1 MLEKIMMNF
10 LPCLINMV
18 AVIYVLSR
26 ILDKKINLQS
36 IKTYLMILFLILLS
50 ILNYLYVDN
59 FLRFIV
65 NTFATIISG
74 YIIFKEELSK
84 TVIATIFEQI
94 IMFISEVILM
104 LIIMAGFKMD
114 TSALFANVQGTL
126 FINIGVSTIAIAL
139 VSIPPILK
147 GMRKVT
153 NFVFNLS
160 GMTKY
165 FLMIMLMVTLNVLL
179 MFIYS
184 STDNTNML
192 YINLAFI
199 VIYSFIVY
207 GSLNEKNKNMIFKAE
222 NKALMD
228 NLNEYEKILDYQR
241 VANHENK
248 NQLLAI
254 KGMAQQKEDIIS
266 YIDEIVKEHR
276 TVNDKLYGKTSH
288 IPSGGMQ
295 GIIYQK
301 MLVMGDKKIGVN
313 LDISPSIKKLD
324 FNKINPKLNY
334 DICRILGVF
343 LDNAIEETDTL
354 KNDSR
359 EINICMYADE
369 GQLVIEVSNYFKEA
383 PNLEKMEEKGYTTK
397 SKGHGYGL
405 SLVKSIVDNNEHI
418 ENCRCITKDIFTQV
432 LKVKGFE

>member
-1 MLEKIMMNF
+1 MMNF
-10 LPCLINMV
+10 LPCLINIL
-18 AVIYVLSR
+18 AVVYVISR
-26 ILDKKINLQS
+26 ILDRKIKLTSVKFYFVVFGLIIVNIINYIYIDDFVRIFSSTIALVIGS
-36 IKTYLMILFLILLS
+36 WILFGDDLHKT
-50 ILNYLYVDN
+50 
-59 FLRFIV
+59 FIGV
-65 NTFATIISG
+65 
-74 YIIFKEELSK
+74 
-84 TVIATIFEQI
+84 IFEQAI
-94 IMFISEVILM
+94 LYISEVVLM
-104 LIIMAGFKMD
+104 LIIIFIFKMN
-114 TSALFANVQGTL
+114 TSELFANVQGTL
-126 FINIGVSTIAIAL
+126 FINIGVSAIAIAL
-139 VSIPPILK
+139 VSIPPIIK

-153 NFVFNLS
+153 NFISNLS

-207 GSLNEKNKNMIFKAE
+207 GSLHEKNKNMIFKAE

-228 NLNEYEKILDYQR
+228 NLNEYEKILDHQR

-276 TVNDKLYGKTSH
+276 AVNDKLYGKTSH

-383 PNLEKMEEKGYTTK
+383 PNLEKMDEKGYTTK
-397 SKGHGYGL
+397 NKGHGYGL
-405 SLVKSIVDNNEHI
+405 SLVKSIVDSNEYI
-418 ENCRCITKDIFTQV
+418 ENYRCITKDIFTQV